1 MQWPCNV
8 FILVQFPEEA
18 GESQSNSP
26 LTVSHY
32 PSTTTFCHSELH
44 TAQPLQFCSGV
55 SSLMVIHPVTQISTV
70 ATYSGCVSAYSNSMS
85 KTCSRLFEWK
95 ANRRAT
101 ETITLLLYATYQ
113 GDGSNEPGSAEN
125 NGSSREAFV
134 VGNRREEKMEEA
146 VMGWRPGKS
155 WRITS
160 NFTYSAFITICALL
174 ERNLKNLNSQIAL
187 ILLSVEMPTQQEN
200 SSQDFLK
207 NRSPC
212 CLKYTQYIHYTVF
225 FSFW

>member
-55 SSLMVIHPVTQISTV
+55 SSLTVIHPVTQISTV

-134 VGNRREEKMEEA
+134 VGNRKRGKNGRSCHGMKTWEELAHYLKFYLFCIYYNLCIIRKEFE
-146 VMGWRPGKS
+146 KFEL
-155 WRITS
+155 T
-160 NFTYSAFITICALL
+160 NCFDITIC
-174 ERNLKNLNSQIAL
+174 RNAYSTGKFITGF
-187 ILLSVEMPTQQEN
+187 P
-200 SSQDFLK
+200 
-207 NRSPC
+207 
-212 CLKYTQYIHYTVF
+212 
-225 FSFW
+225 